1 MDRLIMLPMY
11 SFCPRVLN
19 ISDIQTKYVHLMKSC
34 PSSAINASFW
44 SNATQTRSIPTPSI
58 DIHDVDKCFT
68 VNCRSQFTGDFRL
81 RWSVPIY
88 WLFITETLPTNVQLL
103 RIHSPKSSR
112 HFKSKTLA
120 ISSQFLLISAAKSCQ
135 LVVPLLAANLQI
147 I

>member
-103 RIHSPKSSR
+103 RIHSPKNSR
-112 HFKSKTLA
+112 HFTLQKQNICNFVA
-120 ISSQFLLISAAKSCQ
+120 ISSHLYCQ
-135 LVVPLLAANLQI
+135 VLPTRRPPSGS
-147 I
+147 